1 MNDEPAVVDDSDE
14 RLGGSDL
21 QLGAHEVLPVADPKH
36 DPAEKRSEVFE
47 EDFLFVEICLSELE
61 DRSRGVVDANKFTV
75 RDGVMVVPDVF
86 GPSVDILIK
95 IKSV

>member
-1 MNDEPAVVDDSDE
+1 
-14 RLGGSDL
+14 
-21 QLGAHEVLPVADPKH
+21 
-36 DPAEKRSEVFE
+36 VFE